1 MNLSDRI
8 AGFERPN
15 DQMDGLLFQ
24 RTVEAQRVRAGH
36 AQHVL
41 PQMMVVGGVTVYG
54 LWSQA
59 SHGMLVLWILLILAC
74 VLARVL
80 VCRHIASTL
89 PDITPLQLYRNEI
102 SLFIPSLASAVAVG
116 LGFWLVAVYGTD
128 RAMFA
133 VTLLS
138 CMYAIGTTIYTSMQ
152 LTSFF
157 IVLTAN
163 LGQGI
168 VFLAFVKAPAD
179 IEAAVV
185 LTGILSVLL
194 RFGRHN
200 SVLFTESI
208 RMREENRQ
216 QNQQLKQDRL
226 LIEKSLAAARAANN
240 EKSRF
245 LAAASH
251 DLRQPLH
258 AMTLFLGSLRH
269 ISTDNRAIELIDK
282 IDETG
287 NLLRDQFNS
296 LLDLSKFDAGVV
308 EAEYSQFRL
317 DEMLGRIHD
326 EVLPDAQRKHLDV
339 HLDVFPVSVIS
350 DSLLLE
356 RLLRNLIVNAVR
368 FTDQGSVTIRTRQI
382 NGDLSVEISD
392 TGPGI
397 APEDQERIFQD
408 FYQLHN
414 SARNR
419 DKGSGLGLAIAR
431 RISELLE
438 LKLAVTSRP
447 GDGSS
452 FSVLLPAQA
461 LLRSQPATA
470 VFLPQPDMRSMVGI
484 QVLVVDDN
492 PGILDAMTGLLQTWG
507 CETHSAA
514 NATEVWALLEPDK
527 KAAGSEPPALDL
539 VILDYM
545 LDSETSG
552 LDIAKRL
559 AQQLPKQRILIST
572 GNVVQSNL
580 VELRASG
587 FEVLIKPVDHF
598 QLRRIITRALE
609 HSVNNAPL

>member
-8 AGFERPN
+8 AGFERPT
-15 DQMDGLLFQ
+15 DQMDALLYQ
-24 RTVEAQRVRAGH
+24 RTVEAQKVRVSH

-41 PQMMVVGGVTVYG
+41 PQLAVISGPTVYG
-54 LWSQA
+54 LWNQTLQ
-59 SHGMLVLWILLILAC
+59 GTLVLWIFLILAS
-74 VLARVL
+74 VSARAL
-80 VCRHIASTL
+80 VCRHIARTL
-89 PDITPLQLYRNEI
+89 PNINPLQLYRNEI

-116 LGFWLVAVYGTD
+116 LGFWLVAVFGTD

-200 SVLFTESI
+200 SALFTESI

-269 ISTDNRAIELIDK
+269 ISTDNRAIELSDK

-368 FTDQGSVTIRTRQI
+368 FTEQGSVTIRTRQI
-382 NGDLSVEISD
+382 NADLSVEISD

-414 SARNR
+414 SARNH

-431 RISELLE
+431 RISDLLG
-438 LKLAVTSRP
+438 LKLSVSSKP
-447 GDGSS
+447 GQGAT
-452 FSVLLPAQA
+452 FSVQFPAHAVLQNQSETVDVLPM
-461 LLRSQPATA
+461 
-470 VFLPQPDMRSMVGI
+470 PDLRSMVDI
-484 QVLVVDDN
+484 NVLVVDDN
-492 PGILDAMTGLLQTWG
+492 PQVLDAMTGLLKTWG
-507 CETHSAA
+507 CKTYYAA
-514 NATEVWALLEPDK
+514 NATQVWELVDPDK
-527 KAAGSEPPALDL
+527 NAMSTGQTCLDL
-539 VILDYM
+539 VILDFM
-545 LDSETSG
+545 LDGETSG
-552 LDIAKRL
+552 LDIAQRL
-559 AQQLPKQRILIST
+559 MQWLPHQRILITT
-572 GNVVQSNL
+572 GHVEHSNL
-580 VELRASG
+580 AEMHASG
-587 FEVLIKPVDHF
+587 FEVLIKPVDPF
-598 QLRRIITRALE
+598 QLRRIMSRALDTRFTTP
-609 HSVNNAPL
+609 S